1 MANAAAPASRD
12 FSMGATQLFDPVR
25 PLDARS
31 LGGPTLE
38 VAVPE
43 GSRVVAEG
51 QLIGTFF
58 VIRAGSAEVWRGGAR
73 VRELHSGE
81 CFGEMDPA
89 ASAPQAYTVI
99 AGRDLRL
106 LTFSAL
112 GISRLCQTVPQIRA
126 RLAAALPRG

>member
-1 MANAAAPASRD
+1 MQIFA
-12 FSMGATQLFDPVR
+12 PVR

-38 VAVPE
+38 VQIPR
-43 GSRVVAEG
+43 GTRVVSEG

-81 CFGEMDPA
+81 CFGEIDPGT
-89 ASAPQAYTVI
+89 STPQDYTVI
-99 AGRDLRL
+99 AGGDLRL

-112 GISRLCQTVPQIRA
+112 GISRLCAAVPQIAA
-126 RLAAALPRG
+126 RLKASLPGAR